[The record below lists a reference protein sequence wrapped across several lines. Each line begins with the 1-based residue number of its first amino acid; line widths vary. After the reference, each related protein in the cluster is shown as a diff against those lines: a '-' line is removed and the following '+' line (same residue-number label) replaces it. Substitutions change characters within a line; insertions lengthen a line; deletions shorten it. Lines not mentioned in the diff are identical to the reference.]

1 MTSNDDPYMMIF
13 LKKCCYSWFKYMFVS
28 KYYSMSISRSKFS
41 FVGCLTTDPL
51 LFVWDQYLI
60 TSDVPKFHDE
70 LIPAIA
76 AAMIITL
83 RDFLLKCKM
92 VRYNH
97 IQIFFVLF
105 IQKYISSFI
114 DIGNGSSFTTENKY
128 YYYTAI
134 TIGDRS
140 IFLA

>member
-1 MTSNDDPYMMIF
+1 
-13 LKKCCYSWFKYMFVS
+13 MFVS

-97 IQIFFVLF
+97 IEIFFLILF
-105 IQKYISSFI
+105 IEIYFVFYRHRKWKQFYNRKQILLLHDNY
-114 DIGNGSSFTTENKY
+114 N
-128 YYYTAI
+128 
-134 TIGDRS
+134 R
-140 IFLA
+140 

>member
-1 MTSNDDPYMMIF
+1 MSTSDDPYVLVF
-13 LKKCCYSWFKYMFVS
+13 LKKCCYPWFKYMFVGS
-28 KYYSMSISRSKFS
+28 
-41 FVGCLTTDPL
+41 LTSDPL

-92 VRYNH
+92 VC
-97 IQIFFVLF
+97 
-105 IQKYISSFI
+105 
-114 DIGNGSSFTTENKY
+114 
-128 YYYTAI
+128 
-134 TIGDRS
+134 
-140 IFLA
+140 

>member
-1 MTSNDDPYMMIF
+1 
-13 LKKCCYSWFKYMFVS
+13 
-28 KYYSMSISRSKFS
+28 MSISRSKFS